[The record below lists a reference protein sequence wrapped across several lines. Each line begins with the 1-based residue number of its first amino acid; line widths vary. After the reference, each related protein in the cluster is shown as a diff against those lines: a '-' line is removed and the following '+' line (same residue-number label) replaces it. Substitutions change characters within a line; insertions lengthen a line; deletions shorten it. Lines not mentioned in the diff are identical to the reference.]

1 MSLLLPSYIDDEG
14 YVQTASSYSD
24 SLNLLGDKLD
34 WLSKDNLLYVTP
46 QVILLKS
53 ANDDSNGY
61 RTLRSTDYISFE
73 SFLRIEIDMGE
84 VIE

>member
-1 MSLLLPSYIDDEG
+1 MNLLIPTDIDDAG
-14 YVQTASSYSD
+14 YVQTASFYSD

-46 QVILLKS
+46 QVILSKS
-53 ANDDSNGY
+53 DGDGNGH
-61 RTLRSTDYISFE
+61 RTLRATDYMSFE
-73 SFLRIEIDMGE
+73 SMLRIEIDMGE